1 MPIIKESPIQKNKSE
16 YKISKSITPSFKKS
30 RTIINFKKFLGWY
43 PKDKNLNKKLA
54 SSYQGIY
61 YPNYDSVMERTKMMV
76 LYENKQNR
84 QEKRK
89 NYNENKFKGL
99 NSTDYFGSIDAFDKF
114 SIKKPKFVLKFEKM
128 TPRPQDKNL
137 PSFMKELYNRL
148 GTNIMTDKSLKLN
161 NYSNGESHFDMY
173 KSYLTLPKQHIK
185 YEKYENDL
193 SNSNID
199 NECEFEENN
208 VNEKEEEKRTNIIKV

>member
-1 MPIIKESPIQKNKSE
+1 
-16 YKISKSITPSFKKS
+16 
-30 RTIINFKKFLGWY
+30 
-43 PKDKNLNKKLA
+43 
-54 SSYQGIY
+54 
-61 YPNYDSVMERTKMMV
+61 MMV

-137 PSFMKELYNRL
+137 PSFMKGLYNRL

-185 YEKYENDL
+185 YEKCENDL
-193 SNSNID
+193 SNSDID

-208 VNEKEEEKRTNIIKV
+208 VNEKEEEKRTNIIKVEINKIVSKMDSLYNNYMNSKF